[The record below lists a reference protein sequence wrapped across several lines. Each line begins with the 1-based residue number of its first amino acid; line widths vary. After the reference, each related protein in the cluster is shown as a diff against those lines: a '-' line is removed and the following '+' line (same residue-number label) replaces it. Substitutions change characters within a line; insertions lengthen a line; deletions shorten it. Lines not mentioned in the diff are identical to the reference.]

1 MLLRLTDG
9 TTSIILSES
18 TPIRGATY
26 FPDTPQKRDG
36 EWMPVT
42 ETATVTITG
51 TATAIRAAV
60 NTIEGLILEAQQRQ
74 ETGAGARVFVNY
86 KPVDADATAYR
97 SEVLDGR
104 VVWSSNPGLRHLE
117 YTLPTVQIAVIW
129 TRAPW
134 WEGDEAELAIAAS
147 GQSAATGGRTI
158 DNNPAVANWV
168 QAQSTVIAGN
178 LPAPVR
184 IHLINNTGSTQN
196 YRKVMLGV
204 NAFSDP
210 DSLVNFLQGEAKISG
225 GSTVADAESSGG
237 NVLSFTA
244 SSSPTTFQWTLPAAD
259 MARTKGRRFRL
270 LARMEAA
277 GAIYVRP
284 DIRTSG
290 GVVQWQGDELALT
303 SPLYESWQ
311 DLGVVPLLPGGYSAA
326 YGAARLGLSFRGSG
340 IVALDVIQLTSL
352 DSYRHLEMLGSGL
365 PTNNGTAF
373 VHDSIDL
380 QTYLL
385 AGSVRVPVP
394 TTFGGP
400 LMIYPGYHNRIYILH
415 QVNAGLTAGED
426 DANISLSFSVRL
438 YYRPRRVTV

>member
-1 MLLRLTDG
+1 
-9 TTSIILSES
+9 
-18 TPIRGATY
+18 
-26 FPDTPQKRDG
+26 
-36 EWMPVT
+36 
-42 ETATVTITG
+42 
-51 TATAIRAAV
+51 
-60 NTIEGLILEAQQRQ
+60 
-74 ETGAGARVFVNY
+74 
-86 KPVDADATAYR
+86 
-97 SEVLDGR
+97 
-104 VVWSSNPGLRHLE
+104 LRHLE